1 MTYKAIYGHHKAMK
15 SAKVS
20 ELKSALSAYL
30 DEVRKGSSVVVC
42 DRKTPIAR
50 IVPFHV
56 DAGGLHIMEAVG
68 SFGQLPGIPRVRL
81 RKGVDVDRV
90 LAESRGRR

>member
-1 MTYKAIYGHHKAMK
+1 MK

-30 DEVRKGSSVVVC
+30 DEVRKGGSVVVC

-50 IVPFHV
+50 IVPFTE

-68 SFGQLPGIPRVRL
+68 SFDALPDIPRVRL
-81 RKGVDVDRV
+81 RKGADVDRA